1 MIETLSRNIY
11 RVLRNFTFLVA
22 LQFNLEIIAV
32 PVYYVI
38 GLFQWGWYLPTL
50 WQYRLIFEEP
60 GLFMTRY
67 AMLGFLILLFW
78 EFFRAFWLIAVSVFR
93 TIVRLSN

>member
-50 WQYRLIFEEP
+50 WQYRLMLEEP
-60 GLFMTRY
+60 GLFIIRY
-67 AMLGFLILLFW
+67 AMLAFLLLLFW
-78 EFFRAFWLIAVSVFR
+78 EFFRAFWVIGRLAYRKTVSLR
-93 TIVRLSN
+93 S